1 MSGVGWTS
9 RFERVTLYPPIP
21 LDQKRVLFPLDRF
34 EAAVCGPKGPDPYW
48 EARFLA
54 PRAGDTDVLF
64 APSYTLPLL
73 YSGAAVVMNHGP
85 AQNRVLTYARGVR
98 AGSRTR
104 GAVQARGAGSRL
116 AEPSEHPR
124 RFMGWRSRL
133 RSPATQMP

>member
-48 EARFLA
+48 EARFPA

-64 APSYTLPLL
+64 APSHTRLIAYRTGGGAQRQLTWDGSGTL
-73 YSGAAVVMNHGP
+73 
-85 AQNRVLTYARGVR
+85 RGVV
-98 AGSRTR
+98 GDPDETIID
-104 GAVQARGAGSRL
+104 Q
-116 AEPSEHPR
+116 
-124 RFMGWRSRL
+124 
-133 RSPATQMP
+133 

>member
-54 PRAGDTDVLF
+54 PRAGT
-64 APSYTLPLL
+64 PMSSLPPRTPGSSLIEP
-73 YSGAAVVMNHGP
+73 AAV
-85 AQNRVLTYARGVR
+85 LS
-98 AGSRTR
+98 GS
-104 GAVQARGAGSRL
+104 
-116 AEPSEHPR
+116 
-124 RFMGWRSRL
+124 
-133 RSPATQMP
+133 